1 MLTLRDIVIQR
12 SVGGTPIMDQIEKK
26 SGIAMTM
33 GVIPANQVTFHN
45 WKMSGAVATPTVRAV
60 GGSVTPSSINDVLER
75 TDLHEFTL
83 FQQEDWK
90 TVKTLGG
97 GKDQA
102 AAQRFFMSL
111 YPQML
116 ESMLQRIAKQIIYGT
131 NTTFGDEDGLGFK
144 GLHDMVRDNATLQ
157 RKQMGG
163 ATGSNTS
170 IFIVRW
176 NPRFCSAVFSPAVIS
191 NLAEIMAST
200 VPVFNPNTTNVT
212 TNAKIPSWE
221 SWHTTDMGLMLASAV
236 AVYGITQVDAS
247 NIPTSA
253 DLMTGL
259 RGVHSDRDLA
269 NTKIYCSARGR
280 DYIYGLNDANLIS
293 TAMDTTYNNRITT
306 FNGVEIVTD
315 ENISDVETDVLD

>member
-12 SVGGTPIMDQIEKK
+12 SVGGAPIMDQIEKK

-33 GVIPANQVTFHN
+33 GVIPANMDTYHK
-45 WKMSGAVATPTVRAV
+45 WKMSGAVATPTLRAL
-60 GGSVTPSSINDVLER
+60 GGSVTPSSINDTLQR

-102 AAQRFFMSL
+102 AAQRFFLSL

-116 ESMLQRIAKQIIYGT
+116 ESMLQRIAKQVVYGT
-131 NTTFGDEDGLGFK
+131 NTTFGDTSGLGFK
-144 GLHDMVRDNATLQ
+144 GLHEYAKANSAV
-157 RKQMGG
+157 
-163 ATGSNTS
+163 TGLSGSPGSRTS
-170 IFIVRW
+170 IFVVRW
-176 NPRFCSAVFSPAVIS
+176 NPKFCSGVFNPAVIS
-191 NLAEIMAST
+191 GVNEIMTST
-200 VPVFNPNTTNVT
+200 VPVFNPNTTSVT

-221 SWHTTDMGLMLASAV
+221 SWHTTDLGLMVASNVSVWA
-236 AVYGITQVDAS
+236 ITQVDS
-247 NIPTSA
+247 SHIPTSA
-253 DLMTGL
+253 QLMTAL

-269 NTKIYCSARGR
+269 NTKIYCNERGR
-280 DYIYGLNDANLIS
+280 DYIYGLNDANLMS
-293 TAMDTTYNNRITT
+293 TSMDTTYNNRITT

-315 ENISDVETDVLD
+315 ENISDVETTALD